1 MASSNKKRNKPK
13 LAAMFRSSFFIYYL
27 TKFSEFIY
35 NAVSVSVFGHL
46 MTSYDKL
53 SKAFASSLIVTK
65 VKALQGNRGGAA
77 VKKAKHTVAKSYENS
92 YLLTRLRRLSKA
104 LLLTHV
110 NTLGLFLFSFG
121 FYIITIQLL
130 KRYTFHVEDL
140 NPYSLVSGIAIM
152 GLSILMFFSKKNIAG
167 AIYESKILRFLLFD
181 FLGLRIIDVAKASEI
196 EARRGFNIPFIL
208 GMIFGVLSIFIE
220 PIYLVLTLGL
230 LLLASLIISSPE
242 AGILLVFL
250 TLPFLATMELA
261 AVLIL
266 ILLSYILKLICG
278 RRVIKFTLVDF
289 AVMIFLVF
297 LFSGGVFSTSSSS
310 VPKMLVFICFML
322 GYFVV
327 KNTVRSPA
335 LVRKCLYSLAVS
347 SVLVSFYGLYQ
358 NFFETPSTV
367 WQDTSVFSEI
377 RGRVVST
384 FANPNVLGEYLIL
397 VFPIILAL
405 MATAKHTNERFAM
418 LLAAGANC
426 ACLVFTW
433 SRGAWLG
440 FAVSLILFCC
450 LSSKHFFTAGILA
463 IPVVVALLFAF
474 SGTSIVRRF
483 TTLGD
488 SSTSY
493 RLGIWQ
499 GVLLM
504 LAHTFYFG
512 IGIGEGAFADIYPF
526 YALSGIETAP
536 HSHNLY
542 LQIITEI
549 GVFGFL
555 AFCFFIFLFAQCSLT
570 FCKNAVS
577 KVNKTVCLG
586 IFCGITAFLIQ
597 GLTDYVW
604 YNYRLFL
611 LFWMLAGLGIA
622 HIFTAKSTVEESSQF
637 YY

>member
-1 MASSNKKRNKPK
+1 MAGGDKKRIRPRI
-13 LAAMFRSSFFIYYL
+13 AAMFRSSFFIYYL
-27 TKFSEFIY
+27 TKFSEFLY
-35 NAVSVSVFGHL
+35 NAVAVSIFGYI

-53 SKAFASSLIVTK
+53 TDAFASSWIVTK
-65 VKALQGNRGGAA
+65 IQALQRTRGGAS
-77 VKKAKHTVAKSYENS
+77 VKKAKYTVARSYENS
-92 YLLTRLRRLSKA
+92 YLLSRLRRLSKA

-130 KRYTFHVEDL
+130 KQYTFHIEDL
-140 NPYSLVSGIAIM
+140 NPYSLVAGIAIM
-152 GLSILMFFSKKNIAG
+152 GLSVLMFFSKKNIAG
-167 AIYESKILRFLLFD
+167 AVYESKILHFILFD
-181 FLGLRIIDVAKASEI
+181 FLGLRVLAVAEAAGAD
-196 EARRGFNIPFIL
+196 ARRGFNIPFIL
-208 GMIFGVLSIFIE
+208 GMVFGVLSIFIE
-220 PIYLVLTLGL
+220 PIYLVAGLGL
-230 LLLASLIISSPE
+230 ALLAALILSSPE

-250 TLPFLATMELA
+250 VLPFLGTMALVGGLA
-261 AVLIL
+261 LIA
-266 ILLSYILKLICG
+266 LSYVLKLLCG
-278 RRVIKFTLVDF
+278 RRVIKFALVDF
-289 AVMIFLVF
+289 AAMAFLVF
-297 LFSGGVFSTSSSS
+297 LFSGGIFSVDSSS
-310 VPKMLVFICFML
+310 VSKMLVFVCFML

-335 LVRKCLYSLAVS
+335 LVRKCLYSLSVS

-367 WQDTSVFSEI
+367 WQDTAVFSEI

-397 VFPIILAL
+397 IFPIILAL
-405 MATAKHTNERFAM
+405 MVTAKHSNERFAM
-418 LLAAGANC
+418 LIAAAASC

-440 FAVSLILFCC
+440 FAISLVLFCC
-450 LSSKHFFTAGILA
+450 LSSKHFFTAGIFA
-463 IPVVVALLFAF
+463 IPFVALFLFF
-474 SGTSIVRRF
+474 GSGTSLVRRF

-504 LAHTFYFG
+504 LANTFYFG
-512 IGIGEGAFADIYPF
+512 IGIGEGAFAEVYPF

-536 HSHNLY
+536 HSHSLY
-542 LQIITEI
+542 LQILTELGI
-549 GVFGFL
+549 FGLL
-555 AFCFFIFLFAQCSLT
+555 AFCLFIFLFAQCSLT

-577 KVNKTVCLG
+577 KVNKTLCLG
-586 IFCGITAFLIQ
+586 IFCGITAFLVQ

-611 LFWMLAGLGIA
+611 LFWMIAGLGIA
-622 HIFTAKSTVEESSQF
+622 HIFTAKNTVEESRQF